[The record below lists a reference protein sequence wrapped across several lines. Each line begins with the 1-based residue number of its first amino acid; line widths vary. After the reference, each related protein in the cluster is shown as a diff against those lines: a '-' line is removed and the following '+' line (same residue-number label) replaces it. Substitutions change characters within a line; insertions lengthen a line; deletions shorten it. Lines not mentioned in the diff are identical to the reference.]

1 MSFGLVKHN
10 NNSISAITSAGSLG
24 TGKMV
29 LLQTQNA
36 SSSSSISF
44 TSNIDSTYS
53 VYVFKFINMHPNGD
67 VKQFQ
72 FQADTGTNTNYNLNM
87 VTSNWVNYNDE
98 SDASRALTYQAGNT
112 QANGTSFQH
121 LGISTGNDNDQSMSG
136 ELYVFAPSSSTF
148 NKHFFS
154 RTSTYTA
161 NNHCYDTYSS
171 GYFNTATPITRFN
184 FKYTG
189 DTIDSGTIK
198 LYGLQAS

>member
-1 MSFGLVKHN
+1 MTFGLVKHN
-10 NNSISAITSAGSLG
+10 NNSISAITSGGSLG

-53 VYVFKFINMHPNGD
+53 VYIFKYINMHPSGD
-67 VKQFQ
+67 SKQFK

-87 VTSNWVNYNDE
+87 VTTTFENYNDE
-98 SDASRALTYQAGNT
+98 ADTSRTFHYQTGND
-112 QANGTSFQH
+112 QSNGTSFSH
-121 LGISTGNDNDQSMSG
+121 LGISVGNDNDQSVSG

-148 NKHFFS
+148 NKNFFS
-154 RTSTYTA
+154 RSSSYTS
-161 NNHCYDTYSS
+161 NDHCYDFYSS
-171 GYFNTATPITRFN
+171 GYFNTSTPITRFN
-184 FKYTG
+184 FKYDG